1 MKTGEDASRSLKHGG
16 SSVATNKKRQRKTLP
31 AAAQLETTEW
41 VGARLTG
48 LIKELLSQAGHHKN
62 KSRLPHD
69 CRRRLGLNLRVPRYL
84 QESLTIF
91 RL

>member
-41 VGARLTG
+41 VGACLTG
-48 LIKELLSQAGHHKN
+48 LIKETLSQAGHRKT
-62 KSRLPHD
+62 KAAFPMTV
-69 CRRRLGLNLRVPRYL
+69 GGG
-84 QESLTIF
+84 
-91 RL
+91 